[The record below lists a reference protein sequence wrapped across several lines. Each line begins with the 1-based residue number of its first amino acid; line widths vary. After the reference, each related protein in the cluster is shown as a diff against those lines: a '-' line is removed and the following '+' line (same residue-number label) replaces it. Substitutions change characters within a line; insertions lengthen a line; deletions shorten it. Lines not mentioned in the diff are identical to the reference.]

1 MYLDI
6 DYEQI
11 VKEDLQLTNRISCV
25 AKDIV
30 ALLQLRRDLQA
41 NSLFI
46 MFLFLQMAYFCTE
59 ISGIKHDSHG
69 KTNELG
75 NLFSCHFSLAD

>member
-11 VKEDLQLTNRISCV
+11 VKEDLQLTNRISYV

-41 NSLFI
+41 NSL
-46 MFLFLQMAYFCTE
+46 
-59 ISGIKHDSHG
+59 
-69 KTNELG
+69 
-75 NLFSCHFSLAD
+75 